1 VLLFFLACFP
11 SDTLVETLDRGNIRI
26 AELKKGDLIK
36 TYDLKQQKWSY
47 SRFVT
52 YLHSDNK
59 IVTRYIAIRTS
70 NNKSLSI
77 SPLHLIAKRTS
88 GGSIEFV
95 FAKDLQLNDVIVS
108 EGGTS
113 GANEHQAVYEK
124 IAELRE
130 TYESGAYAPLTEHG
144 TVAVNS
150 LMASCYAN
158 TRFHNFIHL
167 LFQPV
172 IFVSKYFNDNG
183 ALDSESHK
191 LLTPSRTTIGMG
203 DEANMFTNMFWY
215 AEFLLNLL
223 PFVPFSSSIV
233 VF

>member
-1 VLLFFLACFP
+1 LNYLACFP
-11 SDTLVETLDRGNIRI
+11 GDTLVETLDRGNIPI
-26 AELKKGDLIK
+26 AELRKGDLIK
-36 TYDLKQQKWSY
+36 TFDLKQQKWSY
-47 SRFVT
+47 SRFIT

-59 IVTRYIAIRTS
+59 IVTKYIAIKTS
-70 NNKSLSI
+70 GNKSLSI
-77 SPLHLIAKRTS
+77 SPLHLIAKLANS
-88 GGSIEFV
+88 GFIEFV

-108 EGGTS
+108 ENEVS
-113 GANEHQAVYEK
+113 GVKEPQPSYEK
-124 IAELRE
+124 IIELRE
-130 TYESGAYAPLTEHG
+130 TYESGAYAPLTEQG
-144 TVAVNS
+144 TIAVNS
-150 LMASCYAN
+150 LMVSCYAN

-172 IFVSKYFNDNG
+172 IFISKYFSDKG

-191 LLTPSRTTIGMG
+191 LITPSRTTIGMG